1 MEKVAEIRLPL
12 TIVADGT
19 KAVAQLEKFKG
30 QAGSISQKLKGFFAG
45 EAAGAVGMLSGYF
58 GIQGAISGLKELYAM
73 GQRVNKLS
81 ETYSPEAVK
90 ASAQRDIAQLLNDM
104 KISELGAPNAV
115 KSANI
120 ETSDL
125 QNATHAMEG
134 LASAFSLSITN
145 IISSAKNSLNSVV
158 ELAGGETSKAASSFS
173 TAFSRMMDSGLLA
186 FFDVFQ
192 IENQTNAARAA
203 FSGLVNSL
211 SSKTSEPSITN
222 FLPPDPNQDAILP
235 AANLSG
241 SPAAANLSG
250 SPAAA
255 SNGSEGILEKIER
268 NTRGQ
273 R

>member
-30 QAGSISQKLKGFFAG
+30 QAGSISQKLRGYFKG
-45 EAAGAVGMLSGYF
+45 EASGAVGMLSGYF

-81 ETYSPEAVK
+81 EDFTPEAAK
-90 ASAQRDIAQLLNDM
+90 AAAQRDIAQLQNDI
-104 KISELGAPNAV
+104 KVGQLGAPNAV

-134 LASAFSLSITN
+134 LVSAFSLSITN
-145 IISSAKNSLNSVV
+145 LISSAKNSLNGVV
-158 ELAGGETSKAASSFS
+158 ELASGQTSQAASSFS
-173 TAFSRMMDSGLLA
+173 TSFGRMIDSGMSK
-186 FFDVFQ
+186 FFDVFHV
-192 IENQTNAARAA
+192 EDLTNLGKSA
-203 FSGLVNSL
+203 FNSFMSNPTADISFPKL
-211 SSKTSEPSITN
+211 
-222 FLPPDPNQDAILP
+222 LPPDPMQDAILP
-235 AANLSG
+235 AANLSR
-241 SPAAANLSG
+241 

-255 SNGSEGILEKIER
+255 SNGSEGLLEKIER